1 MKESTVIGVGG
12 AGLSLARRTHE
23 LVGGHLMA
31 INTEGKPLEDL
42 PPEQRLVIGPKT
54 CGGMSATSPVRGRQ
68 AVEESLGDIRA
79 RLPDSGKVVLLAG
92 LGGGAGTGA
101 MPALA
106 KEVIQRDLD
115 LLVAVTLPFE
125 LEAERREAALAGLKE
140 LEATGATIITHDHAE
155 HLTGS
160 MSLED
165 ALGNSA
171 EAFAQRVQRWIKGE
185 SDAQ

>member
-1 MKESTVIGVGG
+1 MRVCTVIGVGG
-12 AGLSLARRTHE
+12 AGLSLARRTHKM
-23 LVGGHLMA
+23 VGGRFMA
-31 INTEGKPLEDL
+31 INTDRSQLEDL
-42 PPEQRLVIGPKT
+42 PPEQRLVIGPKI
-54 CGGMSATSPVRGRQ
+54 CGGMGATSPARGRQ

-79 RLPDSGKVVLLAG
+79 RLPDSGKVVILAG

-101 MPALA
+101 MPTLA

-115 LLVAVTLPFE
+115 LLVAVTLPFG
-125 LEAERREAALAGLKE
+125 LEAERRDAALAGLKE
-140 LEATGATIITHDHAE
+140 LEASSAKIITHDHAE

-171 EAFAQRVQRWIKGE
+171 EALAQRVQSWIKGE